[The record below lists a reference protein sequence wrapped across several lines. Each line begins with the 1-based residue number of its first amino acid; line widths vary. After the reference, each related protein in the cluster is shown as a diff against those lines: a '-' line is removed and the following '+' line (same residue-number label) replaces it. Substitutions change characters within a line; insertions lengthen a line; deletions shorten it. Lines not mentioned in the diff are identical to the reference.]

1 MSGWCFFDVYDIF
14 FEEFLKFLQQNF
26 TVCVIHVL
34 FDCCCKITTT
44 TTNLTILDYCG
55 FFAQCFSLSVLKS
68 VSIVFFFFKELSPC
82 TWQQHVKWHHISVET
97 TNRIK
102 YALLK
107 YMDFYLLFYF
117 SLEITIHATLSSILR
132 KRKGGKMLS
141 RETIAII

>member
-1 MSGWCFFDVYDIF
+1 MSGWFFFDVYDIF
-14 FEEFLKFLQQNF
+14 FEEFQKFLQQNF

-68 VSIVFFFFKELSPC
+68 VSIVFFFKELSPC

-117 SLEITIHATLSSILR
+117 SLENSTCNSLLYTAKK
-132 KRKGGKMLS
+132 KRGKMLS

>member
-1 MSGWCFFDVYDIF
+1 MSGWFFFDVYDIF

-68 VSIVFFFFKELSPC
+68 VSIVFFKELSPC

-117 SLEITIHATLSSILR
+117 SLEITVHATLSSILR

-141 RETIAII
+141 RETIAIL

>member
-1 MSGWCFFDVYDIF
+1 MSGWFFFDVYDIF

-44 TTNLTILDYCG
+44 TTNVTILDYCG

-68 VSIVFFFFKELSPC
+68 VSIVFFFKELSPC

-117 SLEITIHATLSSILR
+117 SLEITVHATLSSILR

>member
-1 MSGWCFFDVYDIF
+1 MSGWFFFDVYDIF

-68 VSIVFFFFKELSPC
+68 VSIVFFFKELSPC

-117 SLEITIHATLSSILR
+117 SLEITVHATHSSILR

>member
-1 MSGWCFFDVYDIF
+1 MYMTFF

-68 VSIVFFFFKELSPC
+68 VSIVFFF
-82 TWQQHVKWHHISVET
+82 
-97 TNRIK
+97 
-102 YALLK
+102 LK
-107 YMDFYLLFYF
+107 SYLPV
-117 SLEITIHATLSSILR
+117 HDSS
-132 KRKGGKMLS
+132 M
-141 RETIAII
+141 

>member
-1 MSGWCFFDVYDIF
+1 MSGWFFFDVYDIF

-44 TTNLTILDYCG
+44 TNLTILDYCG

-68 VSIVFFFFKELSPC
+68 VSLVFFFFKELSPC

>member
-1 MSGWCFFDVYDIF
+1 MSGWFFFDVYDIF

-68 VSIVFFFFKELSPC
+68 VSIVFFFKELSPC

-117 SLEITIHATLSSILR
+117 SLENSTCNSLLYTAKKER
-132 KRKGGKMLS
+132 GKMLS

>member
-1 MSGWCFFDVYDIF
+1 MSGCFFFDVYDIF
-14 FEEFLKFLQQNF
+14 FEEFQKFLQQNF

-44 TTNLTILDYCG
+44 TTNLTILDYCV

-68 VSIVFFFFKELSPC
+68 VSIVFFLKELSPC

-117 SLEITIHATLSSILR
+117 SLENSTCHSLLYTAKKER
-132 KRKGGKMLS
+132 GKMLS